1 MFGIIE
7 FKEGWM
13 LYSLGYGSK
22 EEAQETINMIC
33 DVHGFTPKEKNK
45 YRVIEVFEW
54 NARLD
59 STLERKYKNENTN
72 R

>member
-33 DVHGFTPKEKNK
+33 DVHEFTPKEKNK
-45 YRVIEVFEW
+45 YRVIEVFE
-54 NARLD
+54 
-59 STLERKYKNENTN
+59 
-72 R
+72 